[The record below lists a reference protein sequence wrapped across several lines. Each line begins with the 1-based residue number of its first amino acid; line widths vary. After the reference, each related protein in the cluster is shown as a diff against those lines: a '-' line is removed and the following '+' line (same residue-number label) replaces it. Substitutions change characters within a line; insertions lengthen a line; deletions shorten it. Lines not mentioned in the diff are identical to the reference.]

1 MRTLWPFMLVI
12 GLASCQT
19 ADFAKNSGVVPGVGT
34 LSPDSEPLTVLSMTG
49 GLCLVAGMALLVIT
63 SGKKGWFPSVGG
75 IILVVLNFLVSRYS
89 DLIFY
94 PLVTCTGL
102 ISAAWTYK
110 TIRTLL
116 KEKKA
121 S

>member
-1 MRTLWPFMLVI
+1 MRTLWPFMLMVLM
-12 GLASCQT
+12 GSCQAT
-19 ADFAKNSGVVPGVGT
+19 DFIKTSDVVPGVGS
-34 LSPDSEPLTVLSMTG
+34 LRPDSESLSVLSLTG

-63 SGKKGWFPSVGG
+63 SGKKGGFPSVGG

-94 PLVTCTGL
+94 PLVACTGL